1 MPASDR
7 AGRPVSAPELQ
18 ETRQTTEVSTA
29 TEPIPSMP
37 PRRILIIDDDAEV
50 RAGIRDLVIQQGFTA
65 DCAKDGTEALA
76 CLRGSQ
82 RPSLIFLDLTMPG
95 MSGWEFRRAQ
105 LSDPRLAS
113 IPVVV
118 TTGHPEYGED
128 MVSLRASGHLQ
139 KPIRPEEV
147 LGVLDRFS

>member
-1 MPASDR
+1 MIEPD
-7 AGRPVSAPELQ
+7 GRFRLLNCRRPLK
-18 ETRQTTEVSTA
+18 TEVSTA

-37 PRRILIIDDDAEV
+37 SRRILIIDDDAEV
-50 RAGIRDLVIQQGFTA
+50 RAGIRDLVMQQGFIA

-76 CLRGSQ
+76 CLLGPE

-95 MSGWEFRRAQ
+95 MSGWEFRREQ

-118 TTGHPEYGED
+118 TTGHTEYGED
-128 MVSLRASGHLQ
+128 MVSLRADGHLQ

>member
-1 MPASDR
+1 
-7 AGRPVSAPELQ
+7 
-18 ETRQTTEVSTA
+18 
-29 TEPIPSMP
+29 
-37 PRRILIIDDDAEV
+37 
-50 RAGIRDLVIQQGFTA
+50 
-65 DCAKDGTEALA
+65 
-76 CLRGSQ
+76 
-82 RPSLIFLDLTMPG
+82 MPG

-128 MVSLRASGHLQ
+128 MVSLRADGHLQ